1 MTLSRA
7 RVTFPHPWRVI
18 RPHSHDREGGS
29 FMRRAA
35 LLVVMI
41 AAIAGCG
48 DSGDTTTTTG
58 TTAAAATTTA
68 TATATTPPAA
78 TTSAPAI
85 ESPDAR
91 KMNAPVAISGA
102 PDPSTS
108 AAAHADAA
116 FLRASFD
123 SAQDLWQRQFAAA
136 GSTFRPGHLVL
147 FHTQV
152 ATPCGT
158 QTIDTGPFYCP
169 AADTVYLNTDFFDA
183 LARAFDLRSG
193 FAAAYVTAHEVAHHV
208 QSLLGVLQRKA
219 QADAADPDGANR
231 RSILTELQA
240 DCYAGVWL
248 HELAGAG
255 QLSDADLEAI
265 VRAAAVVGDDF
276 QRNAAGRPLAPE
288 TWTHGSSEQRVRWLK
303 TGLRSGSPA
312 ECDTFGAA
320 DAGTA

>member
-1 MTLSRA
+1 
-7 RVTFPHPWRVI
+7 
-18 RPHSHDREGGS
+18 
-29 FMRRAA
+29 MRRAA
-35 LLVVMI
+35 LLLVVAM
-41 AAIAGCG
+41 AAVAGCG
-48 DSGDTTTTTG
+48 DSGDAGDATTPTSTGATTATTTT
-58 TTAAAATTTA
+58 AATTP
-68 TATATTPPAA
+68 TATTGE
-78 TTSAPAI
+78 PAI
-85 ESPDAR
+85 ESPDAG
-91 KMNAPVAISGA
+91 KMNAPVSIVGA
-102 PDPSTS
+102 PDPSTR

-136 GSTFRPGHLVL
+136 GAPFRAGHLVL

-158 QTIDTGPFYCP
+158 QTIETGPFYCP
-169 AADTVYLNTDFFDA
+169 AAETVYLNTDFFDA
-183 LARAFDLRSG
+183 LAEAFDLRSG

-219 QADAADPDGANR
+219 EADAADPDGANA

-276 QRNAAGRPLAPE
+276 QRNAAGRALEPE

-303 TGLRSGSPA
+303 TGLRSGAPA

-320 DAGTA
+320 AAGTS